1 MGRLARFGLVVAL
14 VAGLVVLV
22 PMIKAYAAGDDR
34 QPSWDDQ
41 LRSIPGQDIFS

>member
-14 VAGLVVLV
+14 VAGLAVLV

-34 QPSWDDQ
+34 QPWDEQ